1 MTIDVS
7 TDQRDLTP
15 ADSRGWPAEAR
26 ETVCHLAHD
35 LCQPI
40 AAIRALAYA
49 TPAEAEAPVLQ
60 RLRQISE
67 EAAWIAEIVDDLL
80 GGPRTSPLRRFDRT
94 EIHELIR
101 DVVASQRLTYTGRIV
116 LHQASGSACYVAG
129 SPAKL
134 RRALA
139 NVVANATRAAGADGS
154 VELTGRTL
162 EDMAVIEIADSGPGF
177 GRIAPVH
184 GIGLRI
190 ARRVLAECEGHISF
204 ERRPPV
210 YLDPLSLDRGLVAET
225 VDDDVRPLLGE
236 GAGDRQ
242 ANAARRAGDE
252 GVAFGERHRRFSSSD
267 PRGETV
273 RVRAVILHCGEAFEG
288 FIAMQ
293 TSEMTNSR
301 LELRT
306 LRNLFGRSAAGK
318 GMRR

>member
-1 MTIDVS
+1 MTVRSRLTTSGSQIGSHLSIAFGDRAPVRAALVSTGAQLAACTSLWMRFSRCGYMTIDVS
-7 TDQRDLTP
+7 TGQRDLAP

-101 DVVASQRLTYTGRIV
+101 DVAASQRLTYTGRIV

-154 VELTGRTL
+154 VE
-162 EDMAVIEIADSGPGF
+162 A
-177 GRIAPVH
+177 
-184 GIGLRI
+184 
-190 ARRVLAECEGHISF
+190 
-204 ERRPPV
+204 
-210 YLDPLSLDRGLVAET
+210 
-225 VDDDVRPLLGE
+225 
-236 GAGDRQ
+236 DRQ
-242 ANAARRAGDE
+242 HAGGHGGHRNRRQWPWIRTHRPRAWHWPADCPARAGRMRRAHQLRAPSAGPD
-252 GVAFGERHRRFSSSD
+252 SS
-267 PRGETV
+267 P
-273 RVRAVILHCGEAFEG
+273 
-288 FIAMQ
+288 
-293 TSEMTNSR
+293 
-301 LELRT
+301 
-306 LRNLFGRSAAGK
+306 AAAADHLWH
-318 GMRR
+318 

>member
-1 MTIDVS
+1 MTVRSRLTTSGSQLGSHLSIAFGDRAPVRAALVSTGAQLAACTSLWMRFSRCGYMTIDVS
-7 TDQRDLTP
+7 TGQRDLAP

-154 VELTGRTL
+154 VELTGSTL

-204 ERRPPV
+204 ERRPP
-210 YLDPLSLDRGLVAET
+210 GQT
-225 VDDDVRPLLGE
+225 VVRLRLPIISGTS
-236 GAGDRQ
+236 GTARQ
-242 ANAARRAGDE
+242 
-252 GVAFGERHRRFSSSD
+252 
-267 PRGETV
+267 
-273 RVRAVILHCGEAFEG
+273 
-288 FIAMQ
+288 
-293 TSEMTNSR
+293 
-301 LELRT
+301 
-306 LRNLFGRSAAGK
+306 
-318 GMRR
+318 